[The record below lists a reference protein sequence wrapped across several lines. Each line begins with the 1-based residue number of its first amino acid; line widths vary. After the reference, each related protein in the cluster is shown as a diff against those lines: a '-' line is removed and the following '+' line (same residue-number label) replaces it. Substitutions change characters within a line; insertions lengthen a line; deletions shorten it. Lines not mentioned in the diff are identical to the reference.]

1 MSIRALLLAALLV
14 IGGCAAPAVPP
25 ATTEGDP
32 AASDHHTTSGGSP
45 DATISTVSPSTPSA
59 QSPQSTQPPA
69 ESPQPSPGA
78 DGAAANTSE
87 ATPPSPRALADGYD
101 VRVSGGSLPVE
112 YPLVFARVAVT
123 VDRPT
128 VEPPSVVR
136 VEPNESMELGGSE
149 YPEFYRLLGF
159 SVGEERGRALTAAA
173 YVASAEAVVVNEAVL
188 ADAAD
193 AESTLAHESVHVV
206 QFRTG
211 AFEDLDGTAATPPG
225 STASRLLRAAIIE
238 GSATYVQGEYV
249 RRYAPE
255 APRPTESLRAR
266 AANGSA
272 ATRLGAAP
280 YLAGARYVDG
290 RVSDPGEVREVYAD
304 PPRTAEE
311 LLHDRPP
318 GSEPLA
324 ALAVRDAP
332 GDGWTSD
339 GRARDTYGELFVRTL
354 LETSV
359 DEPTA
364 ADAAHGWDNDVRRRF
379 VAHADDGSTHTG
391 YAWAIRFEDAANA
404 TAFAAAFETWRAD
417 RPANA
422 STVRLVR
429 AAPGTVVVLLGDE
442 RFVTR
447 ATASGTDG
455 AVTLR
460 VNETG

>member
-1 MSIRALLLAALLV
+1 M
-14 IGGCAAPAVPP
+14 
-25 ATTEGDP
+25 
-32 AASDHHTTSGGSP
+32 
-45 DATISTVSPSTPSA
+45 
-59 QSPQSTQPPA
+59 
-69 ESPQPSPGA
+69 
-78 DGAAANTSE
+78 
-87 ATPPSPRALADGYD
+87 
-101 VRVSGGSLPVE
+101 SGGSLPVE
-112 YPLVFARVAVT
+112 YQLVFARIAVAVG
-123 VDRPT
+123 RPT

-136 VEPNESMELGGSE
+136 IESNESMGVGGST

-159 SVGEERGRALTAAA
+159 RVGEEREHALTAAA
-173 YVASAEAVVVNEAVL
+173 YVASPDAVVVNEAIL
-188 ADAAD
+188 ADAAT

-211 AFEDLDGTAATPPG
+211 AFENLGGTAAAPPG

-238 GSATYVQGEYV
+238 GAATYVQGAYV

-255 APRPTESLRAR
+255 ASPPTESLRTR
-266 AANGSA
+266 AANGSPSA
-272 ATRLGAAP
+272 RLGVAP
-280 YLAGARYVDG
+280 YLAGARYVAA
-290 RVSDPGEVREVYAD
+290 RASDPGEVRGVYAD

-324 ALAVRDAP
+324 ALTVRDAP

-339 GRARDTYGELFVRTL
+339 GGATDTYGELFVRTL

-379 VAHADDGSTHTG
+379 VAAGGGGATDAG

-404 TAFAAAFETWRAD
+404 TAFAAAFETWRAG

-429 AAPGTVVVLLGDE
+429 AAPDTAVVLLGDE

-447 ATASGTDG
+447 ATASGSGET
-455 AVTLR
+455 VTVR
-460 VNETG
+460 VNESG